1 MSTSSS
7 KLLVAAGV
15 VGGSFLWTSAASAED
30 GVVFGIDGEWV
41 QAGEGEGQFAA
52 ADNDEGLG
60 LHARLGYQS
69 EAGLLYLRPEVGA
82 SATFFDDIDDDIQWR
97 GYGGGRLGLTT
108 AISPAAFVHGGYGWY
123 SNDERGFT
131 WDFGGALDLLM
142 FEPLSV
148 GAHVSY
154 VMNPDP
160 VPNWF
165 TVGGHIEFLFY

>member
-7 KLLVAAGV
+7 KLWVAAAV
-15 VGGSFLWTSAASAED
+15 VGGSFVWTPAASAQD
-30 GVVFGIDGEWV
+30 GVVLGIDGEWV
-41 QAGEGEGQFAA
+41 QAGEADNQPAA
-52 ADNDEGLG
+52 ADNDEGFG
-60 LHARLGYQS
+60 IHARLGYHS

-108 AISPAAFVHGGYGWY
+108 VISPAVFVHGGYGWY
-123 SNDERGFT
+123 SGDERGFT

-142 FEPLSV
+142 FPAFNV

-165 TVGGHIEFLFY
+165 TLGGHIEFKFF